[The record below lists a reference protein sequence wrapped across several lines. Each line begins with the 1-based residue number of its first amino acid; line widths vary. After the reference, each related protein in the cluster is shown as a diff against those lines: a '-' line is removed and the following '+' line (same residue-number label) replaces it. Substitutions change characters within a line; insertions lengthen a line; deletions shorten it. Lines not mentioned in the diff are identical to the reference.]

1 MSKLS
6 ILFSFKGRS
15 PRTYFWGVFY
25 LFLVFYGL
33 VALVFMIIADVTNI
47 PLLIEGVGGI
57 DVFGLIGF
65 LLFIVGV
72 IAIMATI
79 VKRFHDRDKSGW
91 WSIIA
96 LIPYLGIL
104 WILIECGFMKG
115 TVGTNKYGEDP
126 VYRKAPVVS

>member
-6 ILFSFKGRS
+6 ILFSFKGRI
-15 PRTYFWGVFY
+15 PRSQFWGLFY
-25 LFLVFYGL
+25 ALILLSFIIAFPFAFYDSAMKTLSIGGIDILGVIGFLVF
-33 VALVFMIIADVTNI
+33 V
-47 PLLIEGVGGI
+47 
-57 DVFGLIGF
+57 
-65 LLFIVGV
+65 LFIV
-72 IAIMATI
+72 IITATT

-126 VYRKAPVVS
+126 VYRKEPIVS